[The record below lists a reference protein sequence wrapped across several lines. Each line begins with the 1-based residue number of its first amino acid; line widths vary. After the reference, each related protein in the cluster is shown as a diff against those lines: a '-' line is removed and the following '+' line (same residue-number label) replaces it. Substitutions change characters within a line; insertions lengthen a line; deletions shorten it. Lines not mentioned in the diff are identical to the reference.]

1 MVPGNRRQDFVEVNF
16 MNITVVNVEVT
27 EIRHMADY
35 FEMSFHAVIL
45 AVFHNESLLHSSSLF
60 RSVLFVGNLR

>member
-1 MVPGNRRQDFVEVNF
+1 MVTGKRRHDFIEVNF
-16 MNITVVNVEVT
+16 MSITVDYVEVT

-45 AVFHNESLLHSSSLF
+45 AVFHNEFLLHPSLF